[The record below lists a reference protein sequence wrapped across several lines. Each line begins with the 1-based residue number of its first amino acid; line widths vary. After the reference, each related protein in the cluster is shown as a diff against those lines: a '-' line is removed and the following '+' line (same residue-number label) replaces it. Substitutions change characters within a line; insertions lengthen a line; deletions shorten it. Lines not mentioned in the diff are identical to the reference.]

1 MNFRL
6 FLVSGCLSALAIGC
20 SDPRP
25 EGMPDLYPATIT
37 VTQDGS
43 PLAGAAVTLFP
54 QDAALTRWPTGGTTD
69 NSGVVTLHTYSTYPG
84 APAGTFKV
92 TVSKTNTEGDPVP
105 THPGANATPE
115 QLRDYDR
122 AMKTG
127 KFEVFQVVA
136 AEHRMPNT
144 TKLSVEVT
152 PNGPNDFTLDVGP
165 AVKDKQV
172 NASAGARSAE
182 EYRPMGE

>member
-6 FLVSGCLSALAIGC
+6 FLVSACLLALATGC
-20 SDPRP
+20 GEPRP
-25 EGMPDLYPATIT
+25 EGMPELYPATVT
-37 VTQDGS
+37 VMQDGN
-43 PLAGAAVTLFP
+43 PLPGAAVTLLP
-54 QDAALTRWPTGGTTD
+54 QDAALTRWPAGGTTD
-69 NSGVVTLHTYSTYPG
+69 ESGAVKLHTYSTYPG

-92 TVSKTNTEGDPVP
+92 TVSKTTTEGDPRP
-105 THPGANATPE
+105 THPGVNATPE

-136 AEHRMPNT
+136 AEHRMPST
-144 TKLSVEVT
+144 TQLSIEIT
-152 PNGPNDFTLDVGP
+152 PSGPNEFILDLGP
-165 AVKDKQV
+165 AVKEKEA
-172 NASAGARSAE
+172 NASASARSPE